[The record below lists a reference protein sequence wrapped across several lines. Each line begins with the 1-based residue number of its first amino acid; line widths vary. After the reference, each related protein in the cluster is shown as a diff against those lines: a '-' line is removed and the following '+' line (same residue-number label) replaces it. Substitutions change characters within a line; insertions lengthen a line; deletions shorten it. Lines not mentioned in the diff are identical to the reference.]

1 MIKRL
6 YFYSVIVFFICN
18 NNEKKSSFLKKRI
31 ESDEKINFTIYFLTD
46 DS

>member
-1 MIKRL
+1 MKRNRR
-6 YFYSVIVFFICN
+6 F
-18 NNEKKSSFLKKRI
+18 KKKRI